1 MNNTAI
7 IQTHSKPLTESK
19 FQELLDEIPDDETE
33 YPEYDDVPPA
43 I

>member
-1 MNNTAI
+1 MKSTTTEQ
-7 IQTHSKPLTESK
+7 QTNPLTESK
-19 FQELLDEIPDDETE
+19 FQELLDDIPDDETE